1 MRRITAGAIVLAV
14 GLAGGSA
21 RGSAQDIVGTTAV
34 ESPTEASLVFD
45 LGDGNSLAIALKE
58 GRVLI
63 GGHEVAT
70 YATGGPL
77 ERQWRDLVHSAG
89 DGDIASFV
97 DRLRAFDM
105 HDASD
110 EEQSTFETLRGTLG
124 GLAVAEAM
132 FPDLIDVHTPD
143 ATPAEVAPMR
153 RVAPAARVHV
163 PDIRVTE
170 NFGASTSFVGGLVG
184 GVMNLMAVYVA
195 LAFMG
200 LGFLFLAPRQLETVA
215 DTVWHS
221 FGRSF
226 LAGLFAQPLVL
237 PAFAM
242 LLVGLALTVVGIV
255 VIPFAVSAFIVAL
268 ILAIVGGYVAVAR
281 TIGEIYLRR
290 RMARGEAVAN
300 WGSYRY
306 VLYGL
311 LGLLAIWAPAVLL
324 GWVPAAGT
332 ILTVS
337 AGFAT
342 WVLATA
348 GFGAAIISR
357 GGLKGTFVRRLDLA
371 FTDEQYWTD
380 EQMPTPI
387 PRERLPRRRS

>member
-1 MRRITAGAIVLAV
+1 MKRVMAGAIALAV

-21 RGSAQDIVGTTAV
+21 RSSAQDVVGVTAV
-34 ESPTEASLVFD
+34 ESLKEASLILD
-45 LGDGNSLAIALKE
+45 LGDGNSLVIALKN

-63 GGHEVAT
+63 GGHEVAA
-70 YATGGPL
+70 YSTGGPF
-77 ERQWRDLVHSAG
+77 ERQWRDLVQAAG
-89 DGDIASFV
+89 DADVGQLAE
-97 DRLRAFDM
+97 RLRAFDM
-105 HDASD
+105 RGASD
-110 EEQSTFETLRGTLG
+110 EEVGSFETLRGTLG

-132 FPDLIDVHTPD
+132 FPSLIDVPAPEAQGAD
-143 ATPAEVAPMR
+143 ATPTRSAT
-153 RVAPAARVHV
+153 PAVRVHV
-163 PDIRVTE
+163 PDVVFTE
-170 NFGASTSFVGGLVG
+170 TSTSFVGGLVG
-184 GVMNLMAVYVA
+184 GAMNLLAVYVA

-237 PAFAM
+237 PAFAA

-268 ILAIVGGYVAVAR
+268 ILAIVGGYIAVAR

-290 RMARGEAVAN
+290 KMARGEAVAS

-357 GGLKGTFVRRLDLA
+357 GGVRGTFVRRLDLA
-371 FTDEQYWTD
+371 LTDEQYWTD
-380 EQMPTPI
+380 EHMPTPI
-387 PRERLPRRRS
+387 PRERLPRHRS

>member
-1 MRRITAGAIVLAV
+1 MKRVMAGAIALAV

-21 RGSAQDIVGTTAV
+21 RSSAQDVVGVTAV
-34 ESPTEASLVFD
+34 ESPKEASLILD
-45 LGDGNSLAIALKE
+45 LGDGNSLVIALKN

-63 GGHEVAT
+63 GGHEVAA
-70 YATGGPL
+70 YSTGGPF
-77 ERQWRDLVHSAG
+77 ERQWRDLVQAAG
-89 DGDIASFV
+89 DADVGQLAE
-97 DRLRAFDM
+97 RLRAFDM
-105 HDASD
+105 RGASD
-110 EEQSTFETLRGTLG
+110 EEVGSFETLRGTLG

-132 FPDLIDVHTPD
+132 FPSLIDVPAPEAQGAD
-143 ATPAEVAPMR
+143 ATPTRSAT
-153 RVAPAARVHV
+153 PAVRVHV
-163 PDIRVTE
+163 PDVVFTE
-170 NFGASTSFVGGLVG
+170 TSTSFVGGLVG
-184 GVMNLMAVYVA
+184 GAMNLLAVYVA

-237 PAFAM
+237 PAFAA

-268 ILAIVGGYVAVAR
+268 ILAIVGGYIAVAR

-290 RMARGEAVAN
+290 KMARGEAVAS

-357 GGLKGTFVRRLDLA
+357 GGVRGTFVRRLDLA
-371 FTDEQYWTD
+371 LTDEQYWTD
-380 EQMPTPI
+380 EHMPTPI
-387 PRERLPRRRS
+387 PRERLPRHRS